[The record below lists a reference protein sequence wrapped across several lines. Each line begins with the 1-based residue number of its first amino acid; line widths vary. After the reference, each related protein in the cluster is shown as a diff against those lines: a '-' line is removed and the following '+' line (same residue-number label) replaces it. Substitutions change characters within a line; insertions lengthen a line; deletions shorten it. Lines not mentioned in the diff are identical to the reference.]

1 MQKGTQFRCKELN
14 YYYFTHLASEGIC
27 VNSNYLG
34 EKHGKFSR
42 DQHFSIISYYLRKES
57 FKNFIAN
64 TTDIANAIN
73 SCQNQSNL
81 FRRSQLKNDF
91 EVFAFVFNPNPNE
104 RYTKKTRLIQNLTS
118 FYNLQN
124 IVIENEYFLNST
136 VYSDLKDF
144 IDIRFLNSVIDEE
157 RSIVNFQCNQ
167 VIVEDELNID
177 SYLKQKRQTIEIL
190 LKSVTKNPSRT
201 VSTNSTNQNTETNQI
216 NLIET
221 STITTTDIP
230 TSSNQNSEANFN
242 STPIFCNNNCR
253 NCTILPT
260 FSVEQ
265 LKTVNGNKRLI
276 GQLKLNEELSIH
288 GHPKSRKMTNGK
300 FRNTEQ
306 ALLEILEHYKHF
318 HNLT

>member
-1 MQKGTQFRCKELN
+1 M
-14 YYYFTHLASEGIC
+14 
-27 VNSNYLG
+27 NSNYLG

-57 FKNFIAN
+57 YKNLLAN

-81 FRRSQLKNDF
+81 FRRSQFKNDF
-91 EVFAFVFNPNPNE
+91 EVFAFVFNPNVNE
-104 RYTKKTRLIQNLTS
+104 RYIKKTRLIQNLTS

-124 IVIENEYFLNST
+124 IVIDDEYFLNST

-144 IDIRFLNSVIDEE
+144 INTRFLNSVIDEE
-157 RSIVNFQCNQ
+157 GSVVNFQCNQ
-167 VIVEDELNID
+167 VIVEDQLNIN
-177 SYLKQKRQTIEIL
+177 SYLKQKRETIEIL
-190 LKSVTKNPSRT
+190 LKSATKNPSRT
-201 VSTNSTNQNTETNQI
+201 VSINSITQNIETNHI
-216 NLIET
+216 NPIEN
-221 STITTTDIP
+221 STITTNDIP
-230 TSSNQNSEANFN
+230 TTSNHNSEINFSNQ
-242 STPIFCNNNCR
+242 PLFCSNNCR

-260 FSVEQ
+260 YSVEQ
-265 LKTVNGNKRLI
+265 LKTVNGNRRLI

-288 GHPKSRKMTNGK
+288 GHPKSRKMTNGR

-306 ALLEILEHYKHF
+306 ALSEILDHYKHF